1 MLGTGKWSCRQCV
14 PTARFLQAHCSSVR
28 ELLSVMERFR
38 ISHLQP
44 GQRLSQPLFSATG
57 QKLLNAGV
65 VLNDRHL
72 QALRRC
78 GDGEV
83 FSATS
88 MEELVEAGVVQR
100 YDSSRLTVGQRSDR
114 GVMTAA
120 GQIVLEPGQE
130 VEEHHMD
137 ALAADGNAYVTSKAT
152 AAAERRERVLMAD
165 ALVEDLLL
173 EVEQMDL
180 RVNTSGDTSWV
191 MPYDPATWPSPEKLK
206 DIRQEAVTQLRHCYA
221 RVEAGLAVDI
231 NDLDHIVVELLDRLA
246 HYPSQF
252 TQLALLCPRRE
263 DYLPD
268 HAYTVT
274 VLAMAIGQQL
284 GWSKEAVHQQ
294 GIAGLTFDMGMLMVP
309 ERIRTG
315 ACELTDIDRSRVQRH
330 PVFTLALMQT
340 IDSLDPIIQLAALQH
355 HERENGSGYPRGSR
369 KDKTCDYA
377 RVLAVADTFAASTE
391 PRHWRKPKLP
401 YVAMEETL
409 RLASAMV
416 LWKPAVRA
424 LIQAAGLFPVGSYVK
439 LSDGS
444 NAHVLASNPQQL
456 ARPLVQPLEIDGSPK
471 GPAIDLSQWPEAT
484 LTITRPIATFLG

>member
-1 MLGTGKWSCRQCV
+1 
-14 PTARFLQAHCSSVR
+14 
-28 ELLSVMERFR
+28 MERLR
-38 ISHLQP
+38 INNLQS

-57 QKLLNAGV
+57 QKLLNAGI

-83 FSATS
+83 FAAASLD
-88 MEELVEAGVVQR
+88 ELVEAGVVHR
-100 YDSSRLTVGQRSDR
+100 YDSSRLAVGQRSDQ
-114 GVMTAA
+114 GIMTAA
-120 GQIVLEPGQE
+120 GQVVLEPGQE

-137 ALAADGNAYVTSKAT
+137 ALAAEGRAFVTSKAI

-165 ALVEDLLL
+165 TLVEELLL
-173 EVEQMDL
+173 EADMLDL
-180 RVNTSGDTSWV
+180 NIPTSQNQSWV
-191 MPYDPATWPSPEKLK
+191 EPYDPATWPSPEKLSE
-206 DIRQEAVTQLRHCYA
+206 IRQEAVMRLRKCFA
-221 RVEAGLAVDI
+221 RVEAGVSVSI
-231 NDLDHIVVELLDRLA
+231 RELDHIVHELLDRLA
-246 HYPSQF
+246 HYPTQF

-274 VLAMAIGQQL
+274 VLSMAIGQQM
-284 GWSKEAVHQQ
+284 GWSRAAIHQQ
-294 GIAGLTFDMGMLMVP
+294 GIAGLIYDLGMLLVP

-330 PVFTLALMQT
+330 SVFTLAMMQS
-340 IDSLDPIIQLAALQH
+340 IERVDPIIQLAALQH
-355 HERENGSGYPRGSR
+355 HERENGSGYPRGTR
-369 KDKTCDYA
+369 KDKLCDHA
-377 RVLAVADTFAASTE
+377 RVLAVADSYAASTE

-409 RLASAMV
+409 RLASALV

-439 LSDGS
+439 LSDGT

-456 ARPLVQPLEIDGSPK
+456 ARPTVQPLEIDGTPK
-471 GPAIDLSQWPEAT
+471 GPPIDLAQWPAET
-484 LTITRPIATFLG
+484 ITITRPIATFLG